1 MLRAVF
7 DQVERWSGRIRAAW
21 PATVEGITA
30 FLDEERRRCRV
41 VVERFGAEQA
51 RLGDLLGSGALDGG
65 RYAEAFLALKQET
78 EAARRLMAV
87 QDGKAYWAS
96 LLARDGGGTIRWL
109 PIDGAFMAM
118 DIGQRRRFLRAF
130 CRSIVLDDV
139 IPEGGMPA
147 PAIAFQESAE
157 DALAIL
163 GTGFSFMLS
172 RSPGIDVARTL
183 RELGWTRREGR
194 QGVGV
199 WVDPAGVQEVRVLE
213 GVG

>member
-1 MLRAVF
+1 M
-7 DQVERWSGRIRAAW
+7 
-21 PATVEGITA
+21 
-30 FLDEERRRCRV
+30 
-41 VVERFGAEQA
+41 VVERFKAERA
-51 RLGDLLGSGALDGG
+51 RLGDLLGSGALDGE
-65 RYAEAFLALKQET
+65 RYVTAFLALQQEA
-78 EAARRLMAV
+78 EAARRPMKV

-109 PIDGAFMAM
+109 PIDGAFMAL
-118 DIGQRRRFLRAF
+118 DITQRRRFLRAF

-139 IPEGGMPA
+139 IPKDGMPA
-147 PAIAFQESAE
+147 PAVAFQESAE

-163 GTGFSFMLS
+163 GTGFSFMLN

-183 RELGWTRREGR
+183 RELGWTRREGQ
-194 QGVGV
+194 QGMGV